1 MILSVTFSKPS
12 ENVETILGKKY
23 IRIKIKHSTSAGSE
37 LPYYGEFFT
46 STQVFHKKFSEEETL
61 NFIEE
66 HCGKTFKNCTIISP
80 ENTTTY
86 MTSRK
91 GKITK
96 LVKPNNQ
103 TQNIISP
110 LKNIKETS
118 PQINREKN
126 RILKEGTTIPFL
138 VQLGIMASDGK
149 IKSSKFN
156 KFKQINRFLEIFSDI
171 LPEIKKTDSTPYRI
185 LDFGSGKSYLT
196 FAVHYLMTE
205 ILHLPCEIFGLDLKK
220 DVIDYCNSLASQ
232 LKLSHITFKT
242 GSIQDF
248 EEKTSPDIIITL
260 HACDTATDYA
270 LDYALRHNAKA
281 ILSVPCCQHEI
292 NSQLK
297 KNSLKQEAPFSPFIK
312 YGLVKERFSA
322 LATDLIRAEIL
333 ESEGYKVQMME
344 FIDDEMTPKNIM
356 IRAVKQKTKDCQ
368 KKLSEGTANLIKA
381 LNISQTLLDL
391 RKPEL

>member
-23 IRIKIKHSTSAGSE
+23 IRIKIKRSTSAGSE
-37 LPYYGEFFT
+37 MPYYGEFFT
-46 STQVFHKKFSEEETL
+46 STQVFHKKFSEEETS

-96 LVKPNNQ
+96 LVKPNSPA
-103 TQNIISP
+103 QNIISP

-118 PQINREKN
+118 HQTNREKN
-126 RILKEGTTIPFL
+126 RILKEGTNIPFL
-138 VQLGIMASDGK
+138 VQLGIMTSEGK

-220 DVIDYCNSLASQ
+220 RCNRLLQ
-232 LKLSHITFKT
+232 FPCIPIKT
-242 GSIQDF
+242 RPHYI
-248 EEKTSPDIIITL
+248 
-260 HACDTATDYA
+260 
-270 LDYALRHNAKA
+270 
-281 ILSVPCCQHEI
+281 
-292 NSQLK
+292 
-297 KNSLKQEAPFSPFIK
+297 
-312 YGLVKERFSA
+312 
-322 LATDLIRAEIL
+322 
-333 ESEGYKVQMME
+333 
-344 FIDDEMTPKNIM
+344 
-356 IRAVKQKTKDCQ
+356 
-368 KKLSEGTANLIKA
+368 
-381 LNISQTLLDL
+381 
-391 RKPEL
+391 

>member
-23 IRIKIKHSTSAGSE
+23 IHIKIKRSTSAGSE
-37 LPYYGEFFT
+37 MPYYGEFFT
-46 STQVFHKKFSEEETL
+46 STQVFHKKFSEEEAL

-66 HCGKTFKNCTIISP
+66 NCGKTFKNCTIISP

-96 LVKPNNQ
+96 LVKPNSPA
-103 TQNIISP
+103 QNIISP

-171 LPEIKKTDSTPYRI
+171 LPEIKKQIP
-185 LDFGSGKSYLT
+185 LLT
-196 FAVHYLMTE
+196 
-205 ILHLPCEIFGLDLKK
+205 
-220 DVIDYCNSLASQ
+220 
-232 LKLSHITFKT
+232 
-242 GSIQDF
+242 
-248 EEKTSPDIIITL
+248 
-260 HACDTATDYA
+260 
-270 LDYALRHNAKA
+270 
-281 ILSVPCCQHEI
+281 
-292 NSQLK
+292 
-297 KNSLKQEAPFSPFIK
+297 
-312 YGLVKERFSA
+312 
-322 LATDLIRAEIL
+322 
-333 ESEGYKVQMME
+333 ES
-344 FIDDEMTPKNIM
+344 
-356 IRAVKQKTKDCQ
+356 
-368 KKLSEGTANLIKA
+368 
-381 LNISQTLLDL
+381 
-391 RKPEL
+391 